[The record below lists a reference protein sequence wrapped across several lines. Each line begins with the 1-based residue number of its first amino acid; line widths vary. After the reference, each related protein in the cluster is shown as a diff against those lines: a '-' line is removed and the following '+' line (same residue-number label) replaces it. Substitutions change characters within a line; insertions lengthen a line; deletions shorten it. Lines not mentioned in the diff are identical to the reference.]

1 MPATN
6 IMSTPITEDAA
17 IAERL
22 APPDLTGDEG
32 EARPRTDDARPI
44 AGPMKRL
51 TRRPLLPEAGAGG
64 LPLTAV
70 IAIMSFLAVLALA
83 GFLAIAAASSAWT
96 DELKSAFTVQ
106 IKGPDAET
114 IEARTKEAARILST
128 TPGVLDAAVIESD
141 EAAKLLEPWLGGGDV
156 NAYLTVPAM
165 IDIRIDRNASFDLEL
180 LRARLDAAAPGAV
193 LDDHGQWHSR
203 LSAAAGSGQA
213 LAFAIFVMVMGAACA
228 ISIFAARAGLAAND
242 DVVSLLHLIGA
253 TDGFVANEVQ
263 RRFVVLAL
271 RGCLTGLAAAVAVLA
286 LANMAGDA
294 NGAGYFLPQTDFASW
309 RAILLLA
316 APIGI
321 CIVTAL
327 SARWTVIRTL
337 KDAY

>member
-1 MPATN
+1 
-6 IMSTPITEDAA
+6 MSTPITEDAA

-156 NAYLTVPAM
+156 EAAQAIVDPGKQSRGGAPTPADVPPQAAEVFDELYAA
-165 IDIRIDRNASFDLEL
+165 ID
-180 LRARLDAAAPGAV
+180 G
-193 LDDHGQWHSR
+193 
-203 LSAAAGSGQA
+203 
-213 LAFAIFVMVMGAACA
+213 
-228 ISIFAARAGLAAND
+228 
-242 DVVSLLHLIGA
+242 
-253 TDGFVANEVQ
+253 
-263 RRFVVLAL
+263 
-271 RGCLTGLAAAVAVLA
+271 
-286 LANMAGDA
+286 
-294 NGAGYFLPQTDFASW
+294 
-309 RAILLLA
+309 
-316 APIGI
+316 GI
-321 CIVTAL
+321 Q
-327 SARWTVIRTL
+327 
-337 KDAY
+337 